1 MRTLSFAFFLVA
13 SVFAVMTAA
22 ESPRYGGRR
31 RCIRGSGGDYPAMND
46 ETLEQIQT
54 KIAFLERAAAEL
66 SDVVFRQHREIQ
78 ALDAKLKAVAERLS
92 GAQSDDGSRPPEHE
106 RPPHY

>member
-1 MRTLSFAFFLVA
+1 MTNSPARSREA
-13 SVFAVMTAA
+13 SAL
-22 ESPRYGGRR
+22 
-31 RCIRGSGGDYPAMND
+31 ND

-66 SDVVFRQHREIQ
+66 SDVVFRQQREIQ
-78 ALDAKLKAVAERLS
+78 TLEAKFKALAERLS
-92 GAQSDDGSRPPEHE
+92 GTQSDDSTRLTEHE